1 MGLRGEIKLTGA
13 EGPQTMLVFDDGV
26 IVGEPSKA
34 GRAGFVF
41 GGIGGM
47 LGGLASEVS
56 GRRLAKAI
64 ADVVSALPEPSA
76 EAIASQ
82 VKRARLFRID
92 EVSTIRLEK
101 GRGKTRKL
109 MIVTTDGKHTV
120 YRFGIP
126 MQPEAPVSDLLGAL
140 FGARFHDAVGTSR

>member
-1 MGLRGEIKLTGA
+1 MGLRGEINLTGV
-13 EGPQTMLVFDDGV
+13 EGPQTMWVFDDGV

-34 GRAGFVF
+34 GRAGLAF

-47 LGGLASEVS
+47 VGGLASEVS

-76 EAIASQ
+76 EAVASQ
-82 VKRARLFRID
+82 VKRAHLFRTD
-92 EVSTIRLEK
+92 EVSRIRLEK
-101 GRGKTRKL
+101 GLGKTRKL
-109 MIVTTDGKHTV
+109 VIATTDGKHTV